1 MNKKAYQ
8 KPATRVARI
17 QHRLQMLT
25 ASPGQGSTVQSSRQ
39 SYSAGDDGEV
49 WQ

>member
-25 ASPGQGSTVQSSRQ
+25 ASNPNASVQSSRQ
-39 SYSAGDDGEV
+39 SYSFGDDDT

>member
-17 QHRLQMLT
+17 QHRLQMLN
-25 ASPGQGSTVQSSRQ
+25 ASPSSVQSSRQ
-39 SYSAGDDGEV
+39 SYSFGDDDT

>member
-8 KPATRVARI
+8 KPAARVARI

-25 ASPGQGSTVQSSRQ
+25 ASNPKASVQSSRQ
-39 SYSAGDDGEV
+39 SYGFGDNEDLE
-49 WQ
+49 

>member
-8 KPATRVARI
+8 KPETRVARI
-17 QHRLQMLT
+17 QHRLQMLN
-25 ASPGQGSTVQSSRQ
+25 ASPGQKSSVQSSRQ
-39 SYSAGDDGEV
+39 SYSFGDDDT

>member
-17 QHRLQMLT
+17 QHRLQMLN
-25 ASPGQGSTVQSSRQ
+25 ASPGQGSSVQSSRQ
-39 SYSAGDDGEV
+39 SYSAGGDDTWE
-49 WQ
+49 